1 MVALITE
8 IGKKMVISVLLV
20 MVLGCVCPALLAIG
34 ETAFQTVV
42 VFSFYSYCAISLF
55 SYSRHKLFHVL
66 SIPVFTQFLH
76 LFQKYTFTAGA
87 NSIWRLLPFII
98 LNLYFSH
105 YFLTKYLP
113 PTNNEK
119 LLLASWGTIQAFFL
133 IISPNLDRV
142 VWGGSL
148 LFLVTLPMYF
158 LYLKTAMAAVDFRS
172 EMESYLCLLYII
184 LGLGTFGL
192 VIAGSGYKDSDNLL
206 ATRNISDTNVTMA
219 YFILLWPFALLFSER
234 KRFSTLL
241 LLIIFGIFI
250 GIVVFSFS
258 RGAVLIVAPY
268 LLISL
273 ILLRNLSQGKWM
285 MITIAV
291 LALYTPELFSFLEN
305 DDLTYF
311 WQLRFGNIISLSSA
325 LARLQEISGRA
336 EIHAIAYQLFLEK
349 PLVGHGTGS
358 FEILGPGYREAHSL
372 LYTLL
377 AEQGVIGVLYM
388 YLLFGS
394 LGMSM
399 FSVFAR
405 GRKYLILP
413 VSFAFYLLFNHTVGS
428 VFVIIPGKSVTINC
442 IAPVLLLCLYF
453 YVKSFGVLSPSVAR
467 KNA

>member
-1 MVALITE
+1 MAALILD
-8 IGKKMVISVLLV
+8 IGKKMIVSFLLV
-20 MVLGCVCPALLAIG
+20 MVLGCVCHSLLAIG
-34 ETAFQTVV
+34 ETAFQSLV
-42 VFSFYSYCAISLF
+42 VFSFYAYCVISLF

-76 LFQKYTFTAGA
+76 LFQKYTFLAGA

-98 LNLYFSH
+98 LNLYFLH
-105 YFLTKYLP
+105 YFLTRYHPASDK
-113 PTNNEK
+113 EK
-119 LLLASWGTIQAFFL
+119 LFLVSWVIIQAFFL
-133 IISPNLDRV
+133 LISPNLDRI

-172 EMESYLCLLYII
+172 ELEGYFFLLYIM

-192 VIAGSGYKDSDNLL
+192 VIAGSDYKGSDNLL

-219 YFILLWPFALLFSER
+219 YFILLWPFAILFSER
-234 KRFSTLL
+234 TRFATLL
-241 LLIIFGIFI
+241 VLMLFGIFI

-273 ILLRNLSQGKWM
+273 ILLQNLSKGKWM
-285 MITIAV
+285 LMAISV
-291 LALYTPELFSFLEN
+291 LAIFTPELFSFLEN
-305 DDLTYF
+305 EDLTYF
-311 WQLRFGNIISLSSA
+311 WQLRFGNIISLSPA
-325 LARLQEISGRA
+325 LARLQKTSGRA

-349 PLVGHGTGS
+349 PLLGHGTGS

-372 LYTLL
+372 FYTLL

-388 YLLFGS
+388 YFLFTS
-394 LGMSM
+394 LGISM
-399 FSVFAR
+399 FSVAAR
-405 GRKYLILP
+405 SRKYLLLP
-413 VSFAFYLLFNHTVGS
+413 LSFAFYLLFNHTVGS

-453 YVKSFGVLSPSVAR
+453 YIKSLGAPSSPAAR